1 MSKKLKVFS
10 GNDFQEIAINNI
22 KNDVIKSA
30 SFLSEFDN
38 LYIFP
43 GFVDVHVHLREPGFS
58 YKETIKTGTLAAA
71 HGGYTTICP
80 MPNLNPV
87 PDSLNSLKIELNAIK
102 KDAVI
107 RTIPYGAIT
116 KGECGEEVSKMEEI
130 SEYVVA
136 FSDDGRGVQNSD
148 VMKDAM
154 EKAKALNKI
163 IVAHCEDNTLLEGGY
178 IHKGEYALLHNHK
191 GISSESEWR
200 QVERDLELVR
210 KTRCAYH
217 VCHVSTKETVDL
229 IRQAKKEGLNVTCE
243 TAPHYLVLNDM
254 ELKEEGRF
262 KMNPPVRSEEDR
274 MALIAGINDGTI
286 DMIATD
292 HAPHSKEE
300 KSKGLKDSLMGV
312 VGLEVAFP
320 ILYTKLVK
328 KNEVTLEK
336 LMELIYSN
344 PLKRFGIE
352 KKNDFSVWSL
362 DEEYVIN
369 SNEFLSMGKSTPFEG
384 ERVYG
389 KCLLTVCDGR
399 IVWKIK

>member
-1 MSKKLKVFS
+1 
-10 GNDFQEIAINNI
+10 
-22 KNDVIKSA
+22 
-30 SFLSEFDN
+30 
-38 LYIFP
+38 
-43 GFVDVHVHLREPGFS
+43 
-58 YKETIKTGTLAAA
+58 
-71 HGGYTTICP
+71 
-80 MPNLNPV
+80 
-87 PDSLNSLKIELNAIK
+87 
-102 KDAVI
+102 
-107 RTIPYGAIT
+107 
-116 KGECGEEVSKMEEI
+116 
-130 SEYVVA
+130 
-136 FSDDGRGVQNSD
+136 
-148 VMKDAM
+148 
-154 EKAKALNKI
+154 
-163 IVAHCEDNTLLEGGY
+163 
-178 IHKGEYALLHNHK
+178 
-191 GISSESEWR
+191 
-200 QVERDLELVR
+200 
-210 KTRCAYH
+210 
-217 VCHVSTKETVDL
+217 
-229 IRQAKKEGLNVTCE
+229 
-243 TAPHYLVLNDM
+243 
-254 ELKEEGRF
+254 
-262 KMNPPVRSEEDR
+262 
-274 MALIAGINDGTI
+274 
-286 DMIATD
+286 MIATD

>member
-10 GNDFQEIAINNI
+10 GNDFQEIEINNV

-38 LYIFP
+38 LYILP

-80 MPNLNPV
+80 MPNLNPI
-87 PDSLNSLKIELNAIK
+87 PDSLDSLKIELNAIK

-200 QVERDLELVR
+200 QVERDLELVS

-274 MALIAGINDGTI
+274 IALIAGINDGTI

-300 KSKGLKDSLMGV
+300 KAKGLKDSLMGV

-362 DEEYVIN
+362 DEEYAIT

-399 IVWKIK
+399 IVWEIK